1 MIPITEAA
9 RSSIGQ
15 KILTSITGIGLALF
29 VIIHLLGNLFLYLA
43 DGTVFNEY
51 AHALASRK
59 ALVIGGDL
67 VLLAGFVL
75 HAGNSLFL
83 VFKNRRARGPGYKAW
98 KSKAQGLKTPSSRAS
113 RSMAI
118 TGTVLLLFIPF
129 HVNHF
134 KFGPAEAE
142 GYVTTIG
149 GEQARD
155 LHRFVVETF
164 SQPTYVLLY
173 VIVMLMLW
181 GHLKHGYWSFFQ
193 SMGFVTPRNYSA
205 LRYGGMGLATVLALG
220 FLVIPILIYL
230 RSLGVVS

>member
-1 MIPITEAA
+1 MIPIYEAA

-43 DGTVFNEY
+43 DGTMFNEY
-51 AHALASRK
+51 AHAMASRP
-59 ALVIGGDL
+59 ALVIGGDA

-75 HAGNSLFL
+75 HAGNSLWL
-83 VFKNRRARGPGYKAW
+83 VMKNRAARGGSYRSW
-98 KSKAQGLKTPSSRAS
+98 QSKAKKLKTPSSKAS

-118 TGTVLLLFIPF
+118 SGTALLFFIPF
-129 HVNHF
+129 HVYQF
-134 KFGPAEAE
+134 KFGPGMEA
-142 GYVTTIG
+142 GYTTALH

-173 VIVMLMLW
+173 VTVMIMLW
-181 GHLKHGYWSFFQ
+181 GHLQHGYWSFFQ
-193 SMGFVTPRNYSA
+193 SVGLITPRNYST
-205 LRYGGMGLATVLALG
+205 LRYGGFALATLLGIG
-220 FLVIPILIYL
+220 FLMIPIWIYL
-230 RSLGVVS
+230 RSLGVVG